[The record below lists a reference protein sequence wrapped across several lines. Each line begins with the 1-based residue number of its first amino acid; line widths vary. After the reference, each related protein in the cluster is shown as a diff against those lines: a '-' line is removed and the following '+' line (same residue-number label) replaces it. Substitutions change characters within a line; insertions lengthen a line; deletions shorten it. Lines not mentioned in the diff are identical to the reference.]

1 LFPEQAACAP
11 KHELIIKTKKMKH
24 KKYHVQLKGPPLAA
38 LAGLQLR
45 LACLSAF
52 YRQTL
57 KKKRAHVR
65 KANRRR
71 KREALVISLP
81 NLDVNGPLKVA

>member
-1 LFPEQAACAP
+1 
-11 KHELIIKTKKMKH
+11 MKQ

-57 KKKRAHVR
+57 KKKRAPVR